1 MFMKMKLKITKLPHN
16 RQIPEYQTEG
26 SSGMDLSAA
35 ITESIELKPL
45 ERILI
50 PTGIKIE
57 LPKGFE
63 AQIRARS
70 GLSIKHGITLI
81 NAIGTI
87 DEDYRGEIKVGVVNL
102 STEPYTINP
111 SDRIAQMV
119 ISKVEKVELEI
130 SQELT
135 ESARSSGGFGST
147 GY

>member
-1 MFMKMKLKITKLPHN
+1 MKTKLKVIKLPN
-16 RQIPEYQTEG
+16 NKQLPQYQTEG
-26 SSGMDLSAA
+26 SSGMDLAAA
-35 ITESIELKPL
+35 ITESIKLKPL
-45 ERILI
+45 ERKLI

-57 LPKGFE
+57 LPKNFE

-87 DEDYRGEIKVGVVNL
+87 DEDYRGEICVGVVNL

-111 SDRIAQMV
+111 NDRIAQMV
-119 ISKVEKVELEI
+119 ICKVEKVELEI
-130 SQELT
+130 TQELT
-135 ESARSSGGFGST
+135 ESARASGGFGST